1 MAQVSKSYDP
11 RFFERLFAIED
22 KHFWFRARNRVISVI
37 IQGLVRHFRPGYHVL
52 EVGSGTGNTLR
63 QLEQT
68 CINGTVLGMDLFF
81 EGLRYAQHRVACPLV
96 QGDMHFPPFGIQ
108 FDLIGL
114 FDVLEHLPDDRA
126 VLCDLH
132 RLLKPNGCLVLTVPA
147 HMSLWSYFDE
157 ASHHR
162 RRYEYTELENKLN
175 QAGYRVE
182 YLTHYMA
189 SIFPLVWIG
198 RRVAGHFFIKQ
209 GNDVEHAHQ
218 LAGRD
223 MKIIP
228 VLNDTLLFM
237 LSLETRLL
245 ARRRSLPIGTSL
257 LAVARKE

>member
-1 MAQVSKSYDP
+1 MAQVPQSYDP

-37 IQGLVRHFRPGYHVL
+37 LQSLVRHFRPGYHVL

-68 CINGTVLGMDLFF
+68 CTNGTVLGMDLFF

-114 FDVLEHLPDDRA
+114 FDVLEHLPDDMA
-126 VLCDLH
+126 VLRDLH
-132 RLLKPNGCLVLTVPA
+132 RMLKPNGCLMLTVPA

-157 ASHHR
+157 ASHHC
-162 RRYEYTELENKLN
+162 RRYEYNGLENKLN

-209 GNDVEHAHQ
+209 GNDIEQAHQ

-223 MKIIP
+223 IKIIP
-228 VLNDTLLFM
+228 VLNDALFFM
-237 LSLETRLL
+237 LLLETRLL
-245 ARRRSLPIGTSL
+245 KRRRRLPIGTSL